1 MKKNSG
7 KNFGVVEVDSITGE
21 YYVRIPEW
29 MTTEL
34 SWYEDTEIVIS
45 VEGNE
50 IVLSEKNYDD

>member
-7 KNFGVVEVDSITGE
+7 KNFGVVEVDPITGE

-29 MTTEL
+29 MMAEL

-45 VEGNE
+45 VEGDE
-50 IVLSEKNYDD
+50 IIFSEKNNDD